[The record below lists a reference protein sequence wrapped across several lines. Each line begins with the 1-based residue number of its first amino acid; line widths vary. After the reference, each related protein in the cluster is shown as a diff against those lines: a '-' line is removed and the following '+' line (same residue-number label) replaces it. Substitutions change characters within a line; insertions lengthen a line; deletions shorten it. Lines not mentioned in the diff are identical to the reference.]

1 MVRKKSWREK
11 LTNSKDLPRVEI
23 ITATLSA
30 KGELCVRGEV
40 VAVQVPDHLIPR

>member
-11 LTNSKDLPRVEI
+11 LTNSKDLLRR
-23 ITATLSA
+23 LSDNS
-30 KGELCVRGEV
+30 VRGEV